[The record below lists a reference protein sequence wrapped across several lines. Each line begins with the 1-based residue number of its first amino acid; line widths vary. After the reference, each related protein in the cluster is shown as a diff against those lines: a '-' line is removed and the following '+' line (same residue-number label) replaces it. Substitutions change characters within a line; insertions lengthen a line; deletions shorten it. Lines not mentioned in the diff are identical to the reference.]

1 MSYTRRFNKR
11 IAVHYSGTVSYPPSQ
26 SGGTK
31 SFSGTAYED
40 VTINI
45 NVDTNDFDYSIGECN
60 EKVDGL
66 TGAVVATETA
76 QVVAINNNAKK
87 IGKTI
92 IDGFFKTVQS
102 EISQQVMELSVNI
115 DSLLIHLKELSK
127 RCLEKQKQ
135 MEIDYNRISQ
145 RYLKIFEDLNK
156 ELENRIYELDKPAF
170 TVKRISDKNTSRI
183 TGDTSFGT
191 VAVSGMENSILE
203 ARIGASIV
211 KRNALSAINKAT
223 KFLDCQ
229 KETDAVIANNILP
242 DNSEGTY
249 YSPVCYVETHS
260 ENEIIDR
267 KVYATESVAPGYVDR
282 LKRYIDYTTLENC
295 DKENMEK
302 INRDFNNEVSKHFT
316 SSDTHSNRVRDY
328 ITQLFNNNFK

>member
-45 NVDTNDFDYSIGECN
+45 NVDTDDFDYSIGECN

-135 MEIDYNRISQ
+135 MEVDYNRISQ

-242 DNSEGTY
+242 GNSSGTY

-267 KVYATESVAPGYVDR
+267 EIYATESVAPGYIER
-282 LKRYIDYTTLENC
+282 LKKNIDYTTLENC
-295 DKENMEK
+295 DKEKMEK
-302 INRDFNNEVSKHFT
+302 INRDFNNEVSKHFNT
-316 SSDTHSNRVRDY
+316 SDAHSNRVRDY